1 MYQEFCEILHGHQ
14 ERKQWKCRS
23 NPWPCGALSLV
34 AKSGGERGP
43 GRVWLGRIKLKE
55 AGREVRMTA
64 K

>member
-1 MYQEFCEILHGHQ
+1 MRYYTDT
-14 ERKQWKCRS
+14 RKENSGKCRS

-34 AKSGGERGP
+34 AKGGGERGP
-43 GRVWLGRIKLKE
+43 GRLWLGRIKLKE